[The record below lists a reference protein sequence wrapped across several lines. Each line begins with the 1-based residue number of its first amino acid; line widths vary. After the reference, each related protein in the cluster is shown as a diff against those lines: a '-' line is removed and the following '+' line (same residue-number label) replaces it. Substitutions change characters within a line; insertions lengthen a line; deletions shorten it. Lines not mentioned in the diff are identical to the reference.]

1 MPANVVT
8 FPTASVQLA
17 VTPGTDLYTCPA
29 GTRARID
36 KLTFLNTTGTAR
48 TVTVHIAR
56 AGVVNADNNQIS
68 SAAGVPIET
77 TAPHGIE
84 FYEAEGQVL
93 NPTDVLRAF
102 ADAATAITPMGAVT
116 EFS

>member
-1 MPANVVT
+1 MPANVVP
-8 FPTASVQLA
+8 FPTASAHLA
-17 VTPGTDLYTCPA
+17 TTPGTDLYTCPA

-36 KLTFLNTTGTAR
+36 KLTFLNTTGTGR

-56 AGVVNADNNQIS
+56 AGAVNADNNQIW
-68 SAAGVPIET
+68 SAVPVPIET
-77 TAPHGIE
+77 TAPRGVE
-84 FYEAEGQVL
+84 CYEAEGQVL

-102 ADAATAITPMGAVT
+102 ADAATAITPMGSVT